1 MSLTTF
7 FDAVLQDLNIN
18 PTPQDVSVLSTMAA
32 GESSGYLLGQNNPLA
47 STQLA
52 PGSFSLPGSAFSSGV
67 NSANVQGYSSQASG
81 EQATAA
87 TLANGNYPAILDNLR
102 ISAPNSAYA
111 PGTPAAANLMTWQGG
126 STEDVTN
133 ISGQGGGAPQA
144 RGVSGQ
150 MGGTGGNAATGSNKT
165 TTTSPS
171 SNPFK
176 ISFFGASVDFSSFV
190 FIMIGIAILA
200 IGAFALLG
208 ANISKGGAVPI
219 PIPV

>member
-7 FDAVLQDLNIN
+7 FDAVLQDVNIN

-32 GESSGYLLGQNNPLA
+32 GESSGYLLSQNNPLA

-67 NSANVQGYSSQASG
+67 NSANVQGYSSPASG

-87 TLANGNYPAILDNLR
+87 TLSNGNYPALLNNLR
-102 ISAPNSAYA
+102 TSAPNSAYA
-111 PGTPAAANLMTWQGG
+111 PGTAAAKNLITWQGG

-133 ISGQGGGAPQA
+133 ISGQSSGPPQA

-150 MGGTGGNAATGSNKT
+150 LGGTGGNAATGSNT
-165 TTTSPS
+165 ITSTSPS
-171 SNPFK
+171 SNPFQ
-176 ISFFGASVDFSSFV
+176 INSWFGSIDLSSFV
-190 FIMIGIAILA
+190 FIMIGIGVLA
-200 IGAFALLG
+200 IGGLALLG
-208 ANISKGGAVPI
+208 ANISKGGATPVPI
-219 PIPV
+219 PV